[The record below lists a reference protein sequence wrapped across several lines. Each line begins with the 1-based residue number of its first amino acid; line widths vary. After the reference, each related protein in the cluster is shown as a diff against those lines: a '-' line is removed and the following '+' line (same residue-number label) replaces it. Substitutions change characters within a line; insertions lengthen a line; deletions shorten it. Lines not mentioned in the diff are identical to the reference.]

1 MGIFQKL
8 STVLKSNINDLIAR
22 AENPE
27 KMLNQ
32 IILDMRDQLAKA
44 KREVAAAIADERKL
58 RAQLDDEVKQ
68 TRDWEHRAMLAVKEG
83 RDDLAKQALIR
94 QQEHAQRA
102 ATIDQTWTA
111 QAQETEKLKGSLRQL
126 NDKIEEA
133 KRKRNLLIAKQK
145 RAQAQK
151 RIHETMSGLSD
162 TSAFEAFNRM
172 AEKIEESERRT
183 VAQVEV
189 NEAALQDSEYLYMEG
204 YLVTSDSARGAA
216 IHTRKLAQQHG
227 VKTAISLSDPGMV
240 EFFSEGLR
248 EMIGEQVDLLFCNE
262 DEALAWTGTSSVAL
276 AAEALKQDAAS
287 FAITLGGD
295 GALVYDGQQLIE
307 IAPHPVQAIDTNGA
321 GDMFAGAFLY
331 AISHG
336 HDFASAGLLACR
348 SAAELVCQYGP
359 RLPADTHSSLL
370 SEVLKG

>member
-8 STVLKSNINDLIAR
+8 STLLKSNINDLIAR

-58 RAQLDDEVKQ
+58 RAQLDDEIKQ

-102 ATIDQTWTA
+102 AAIEQTWTA
-111 QAQETEKLKGSLRQL
+111 QAEETEKLKGSLRQL

-172 AEKIEESERRT
+172 AEKIEESERRSL
-183 VAQVEV
+183 AQAEV
-189 NEAALQDSEYLYMEG
+189 NEALSGDTLEQDFLRLEAGYGDSDVDDRLLALKAEMGLIAAPEG
-204 YLVTSDSARGAA
+204 EKPKA
-216 IHTRKLAQQHG
+216 I
-227 VKTAISLSDPGMV
+227 TAGD
-240 EFFSEGLR
+240 
-248 EMIGEQVDLLFCNE
+248 DE
-262 DEALAWTGTSSVAL
+262 DEEEEVVE
-276 AAEALKQDAAS
+276 AEAEEKPAEPPVADAVLLEE
-287 FAITLGGD
+287 FE
-295 GALVYDGQQLIE
+295 QLE
-307 IAPHPVQAIDTNGA
+307 K
-321 GDMFAGAFLY
+321 MEKKE
-331 AISHG
+331 
-336 HDFASAGLLACR
+336 
-348 SAAELVCQYGP
+348 AE
-359 RLPADTHSSLL
+359 D
-370 SEVLKG
+370 

>member
-1 MGIFQKL
+1 MSIFSKF
-8 STVLKSNINDLIAR
+8 STMIKSNINDLISR

-58 RAQLDDEVKQ
+58 KGQLQGEVKQ

-83 RDDLAKQALIR
+83 RDDLAKQALMR
-94 QQEHAQRA
+94 QQEHADRVA
-102 ATIDQTWTA
+102 VLEGTWQA

-172 AEKIEESERRT
+172 AEKIEEEERRSL
-183 VAQVEV
+183 AHAEV
-189 NEAALQDSEYLYMEG
+189 
-204 YLVTSDSARGAA
+204 T
-216 IHTRKLAQQHG
+216 
-227 VKTAISLSDPGMV
+227 
-240 EFFSEGLR
+240 
-248 EMIGEQVDLLFCNE
+248 
-262 DEALAWTGTSSVAL
+262 EALAGDTLESEFLRLEAGSGDADVDNRL
-276 AAEALKQDAAS
+276 AALKAEMGLLPAGSPEAPRQIGSGRGRDDAA
-287 FAITLGGD
+287 AGD
-295 GALVYDGQQLIE
+295 GAEEAVPEAADEPPIRE
-307 IAPHPVQAIDTNGA
+307 
-321 GDMFAGAFLY
+321 
-331 AISHG
+331 
-336 HDFASAGLLACR
+336 
-348 SAAELVCQYGP
+348 AELLEEFDKLQRGGA
-359 RLPADTHSSLL
+359 RA
-370 SEVLKG
+370 

>member
-8 STVLKSNINDLIAR
+8 STLLKSNINDLIVK

-58 RAQLDDEVKQ
+58 RAQLDDEIKQ

-83 RDDLAKQALIR
+83 RDDLAKQALMR

-102 ATIDQTWTA
+102 AATDQTWSA

-145 RAQAQK
+145 RAQAQR

-172 AEKIEESERRT
+172 AEKIEESERRSL
-183 VAQVEV
+183 AHAEV
-189 NEAALQDSEYLYMEG
+189 
-204 YLVTSDSARGAA
+204 T
-216 IHTRKLAQQHG
+216 
-227 VKTAISLSDPGMV
+227 
-240 EFFSEGLR
+240 
-248 EMIGEQVDLLFCNE
+248 
-262 DEALAWTGTSSVAL
+262 EALTGDTLEQDFLRLESGHGDVDVDDRL
-276 AAEALKQDAAS
+276 LALKQEMGVIAGPATEAPKALTSGEEEEEEGVEAKAEPAEDPAPVADAVLLEE
-287 FAITLGGD
+287 FE
-295 GALVYDGQQLIE
+295 QLE
-307 IAPHPVQAIDTNGA
+307 KK
-321 GDMFAGAFLY
+321 
-331 AISHG
+331 
-336 HDFASAGLLACR
+336 
-348 SAAELVCQYGP
+348 
-359 RLPADTHSSLL
+359 
-370 SEVLKG
+370 EVEE

>member
-22 AENPE
+22 SENPE

-58 RAQLDDEVKQ
+58 RAQLDDEAKQ

-94 QQEHAQRA
+94 QQEHAQRGA
-102 ATIDQTWTA
+102 ALEQTWTA
-111 QAQETEKLKGSLRQL
+111 QAGETDKLKSSLRQL

-145 RAQAQK
+145 RAQAQR

-172 AEKIEESERRT
+172 AEKIEDSERRT
-183 VAQVEV
+183 
-189 NEAALQDSEYLYMEG
+189 
-204 YLVTSDSARGAA
+204 
-216 IHTRKLAQQHG
+216 LAQAE
-227 VKTAISLSDPGMV
+227 VT
-240 EFFSEGLR
+240 
-248 EMIGEQVDLLFCNE
+248 
-262 DEALAWTGTSSVAL
+262 EALAGDSLEKEFLRLESGYGQVDVEDRL
-276 AAEALKQDAAS
+276 LALKQEMGLIPAPAS
-287 FAITLGGD
+287 EKPK
-295 GALVYDGQQLIE
+295 AL
-307 IAPHPVQAIDTNGA
+307 GA
-321 GDMFAGAFLY
+321 GAGKDEEDEEAPEPQPKENDIPVTD
-331 AISHG
+331 AV
-336 HDFASAGLLACR
+336 LLR
-348 SAAELVCQYGP
+348 EFEQLEREKSDE
-359 RLPADTHSSLL
+359 
-370 SEVLKG
+370 

>member
-1 MGIFQKL
+1 MSRSERSPNPVRRAEAMGIFSKL

-94 QQEHAQRA
+94 QQEHAQRVA
-102 ATIDQTWTA
+102 AIEQTWTG

-172 AEKIEESERRT
+172 AEKIEESERRSL
-183 VAQVEV
+183 AHAEV
-189 NEAALQDSEYLYMEG
+189 
-204 YLVTSDSARGAA
+204 T
-216 IHTRKLAQQHG
+216 
-227 VKTAISLSDPGMV
+227 
-240 EFFSEGLR
+240 
-248 EMIGEQVDLLFCNE
+248 
-262 DEALAWTGTSSVAL
+262 EALTGDTLEQDFLRLESGHGDVDVDDRL
-276 AAEALKQDAAS
+276 LALKQEMGLIAGPGS
-287 FAITLGGD
+287 EKRKAITSGEDEEDDEEAVETEAQPKEEGPPVADAVL
-295 GALVYDGQQLIE
+295 LEEFEQLRKRE
-307 IAPHPVQAIDTNGA
+307 MED
-321 GDMFAGAFLY
+321 
-331 AISHG
+331 
-336 HDFASAGLLACR
+336 
-348 SAAELVCQYGP
+348 
-359 RLPADTHSSLL
+359 
-370 SEVLKG
+370 

>member
-1 MGIFQKL
+1 MGIFTKL
-8 STVLKSNINDLIAR
+8 STLLKSNINDLIAR

-94 QQEHAQRA
+94 QQEHAQRVA
-102 ATIDQTWTA
+102 AIEQTWTA

-172 AEKIEESERRT
+172 AEKIEESERRSL
-183 VAQVEV
+183 AHAEV
-189 NEAALQDSEYLYMEG
+189 
-204 YLVTSDSARGAA
+204 T
-216 IHTRKLAQQHG
+216 
-227 VKTAISLSDPGMV
+227 
-240 EFFSEGLR
+240 
-248 EMIGEQVDLLFCNE
+248 
-262 DEALAWTGTSSVAL
+262 EALTGDTLEQDFIRLEAGGGDADVDDRL
-276 AAEALKQDAAS
+276 MALKQEMGLIAAPEAEAPKALAPGEDEEEEEGVDAEAQPKEEEPPVADAVLLEE
-287 FAITLGGD
+287 FE
-295 GALVYDGQQLIE
+295 QLEKKE
-307 IAPHPVQAIDTNGA
+307 ID
-321 GDMFAGAFLY
+321 
-331 AISHG
+331 
-336 HDFASAGLLACR
+336 
-348 SAAELVCQYGP
+348 E
-359 RLPADTHSSLL
+359 
-370 SEVLKG
+370 

>member
-1 MGIFQKL
+1 MGIFQKF
-8 STVLKSNINDLIAR
+8 STLLKSNINDLIAR

-58 RAQLDDEVKQ
+58 RAHLDDEIKQ
-68 TRDWEHRAMLAVKEG
+68 TQDWEHRAMLAVKEG

-102 ATIDQTWTA
+102 ATLEQTWTA

-172 AEKIEESERRT
+172 AEKIEESERRS
-183 VAQVEV
+183 VAQAEV
-189 NEAALQDSEYLYMEG
+189 
-204 YLVTSDSARGAA
+204 
-216 IHTRKLAQQHG
+216 
-227 VKTAISLSDPGMV
+227 
-240 EFFSEGLR
+240 
-248 EMIGEQVDLLFCNE
+248 
-262 DEALAWTGTSSVAL
+262 
-276 AAEALKQDAAS
+276 AEALTGDTLEQEFLRLETGGSDAGVEDRLLALKHEMGLIAAPGSAKPKALSAGDEEEDGAEEAEGVDADAAVPEDAPVADAVLLEE
-287 FAITLGGD
+287 FE
-295 GALVYDGQQLIE
+295 QLE
-307 IAPHPVQAIDTNGA
+307 KKDA
-321 GDMFAGAFLY
+321 G
-331 AISHG
+331 
-336 HDFASAGLLACR
+336 
-348 SAAELVCQYGP
+348 E
-359 RLPADTHSSLL
+359 
-370 SEVLKG
+370 

>member
-1 MGIFQKL
+1 MGIFQKF
-8 STVLKSNINDLIAR
+8 STLLKSNINDLIAR

-58 RAQLDDEVKQ
+58 RAQLDDEIKQ

-102 ATIDQTWTA
+102 AALEQTWSA
-111 QAQETEKLKGSLRQL
+111 QAQETENLKGSLRQL

-145 RAQAQK
+145 RAQAQR

-172 AEKIEESERRT
+172 AEKIEESERR
-183 VAQVEV
+183 
-189 NEAALQDSEYLYMEG
+189 S
-204 YLVTSDSARGAA
+204 
-216 IHTRKLAQQHG
+216 LAQAE
-227 VKTAISLSDPGMV
+227 V
-240 EFFSEGLR
+240 
-248 EMIGEQVDLLFCNE
+248 
-262 DEALAWTGTSSVAL
+262 
-276 AAEALKQDAAS
+276 AEALSGD
-287 FAITLGGD
+287 TLEHEFMRLEAGGGEAD
-295 GALVYDGQQLIE
+295 VEDR
-307 IAPHPVQAIDTNGA
+307 
-321 GDMFAGAFLY
+321 
-331 AISHG
+331 
-336 HDFASAGLLACR
+336 LLALK
-348 SAAELVCQYGP
+348 AEMGLIAGP
-359 RLPADTHSSLL
+359 SSEKPKALTPGEDEEEEEGSVEAEAQENGDAPVADAVLL
-370 SEVLKG
+370 EEFEQLEKKDPEE